1 MGRALSWAR
10 KIRKLARHKPR
21 DRAEP
26 RRASCSRFRADSV
39 RMPRGRKLGGIIRM
53 AIGTRARHFGNKST
67 STGFTGRASQL
78 WRVNAMSFKRSAV
91 SAGSALLLTL
101 FSAGPLLAQQQPPP
115 AEPVEPVQPRD
126 AGDFDWGLLG
136 LLGLLGLAG
145 LAGGRRPTPGPRT

>member
-1 MGRALSWAR
+1 M
-10 KIRKLARHKPR
+10 
-21 DRAEP
+21 
-26 RRASCSRFRADSV
+26 
-39 RMPRGRKLGGIIRM
+39 
-53 AIGTRARHFGNKST
+53 N
-67 STGFTGRASQL
+67 
-78 WRVNAMSFKRSAV
+78 FKRSAV
-91 SAGSALLLTL
+91 SAGAALLLGL